1 MLKNSLYDLF
11 GGFVDDGMLEI
22 FWKEIASIIL
32 GSLDTSTVVTK
43 LSGKMTGMQ
52 IIDVVTE
59 AITYCAWHF
68 FFFSNF
74 LCLAFLKTLLLLL
87 C

>member
-1 MLKNSLYDLF
+1 MLKNPLYDLF
-11 GGFVDDGMLEI
+11 GGFVDDGMVEI

-32 GSLDTSTVVTK
+32 GSLDTSTAVTK

-52 IIDVVTE
+52 IIDAVTE

-68 FFFSNF
+68 FFLVISCVWLF
-74 LCLAFLKTLLLLL
+74 
-87 C
+87 